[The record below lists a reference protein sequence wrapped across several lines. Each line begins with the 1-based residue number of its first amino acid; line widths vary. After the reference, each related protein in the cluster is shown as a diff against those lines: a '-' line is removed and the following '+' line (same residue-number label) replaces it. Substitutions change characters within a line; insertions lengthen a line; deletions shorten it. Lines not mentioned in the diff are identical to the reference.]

1 MRKFE
6 KKKKKNHVQYME
18 SHLFIFVVKLPC
30 CRASI
35 GMPGEFRAI
44 SAPEVRFQ
52 WNGFLRTEP
61 ALRGRSAH

>member
-1 MRKFE
+1 
-6 KKKKKNHVQYME
+6 ME
-18 SHLFIFVVKLPC
+18 SHLLIFVVKLPC